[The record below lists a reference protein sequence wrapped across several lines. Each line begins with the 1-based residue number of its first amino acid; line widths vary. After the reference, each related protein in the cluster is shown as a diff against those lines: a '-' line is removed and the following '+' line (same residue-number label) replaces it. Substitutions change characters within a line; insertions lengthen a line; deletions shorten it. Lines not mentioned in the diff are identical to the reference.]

1 MKKITQE
8 SVDAFMNARKFKKA
22 NMEVEVLPNVTILK
36 LHGNEIAY
44 RYNDPE
50 RTLSITDAGWQT
62 NTTKERLNGI
72 PNVDIHQK
80 NGVWYLN
87 GEEWNGNLIDVETNK
102 YIHTTRSQDSLADR
116 YFNQIINII
125 NVNK

>member
-1 MKKITQE
+1 MRKITKE
-8 SVDAFMNARKFKKA
+8 SVNAFMNAKKFKKG

-50 RTLSITDAGWQT
+50 RTLSITDAGWQS

-72 PNVDIHQK
+72 PNVNIHQK
-80 NGVWYLN
+80 DGVWYLN
-87 GEEWNGNLIDVETNK
+87 GEEWNGNLIDVNK
-102 YIHTTRSQDSLADR
+102 
-116 YFNQIINII
+116 
-125 NVNK
+125 

>member
-1 MKKITQE
+1 VYVSQ
-8 SVDAFMNARKFKKA
+8 SRSS
-22 NMEVEVLPNVTILK
+22 K

-72 PNVDIHQK
+72 PNVHIHQK
-80 NGVWYLN
+80 DWVWYLN
-87 GEEWNGNLIDVETNK
+87 GEEWNGNLIDVK
-102 YIHTTRSQDSLADR
+102 
-116 YFNQIINII
+116 
-125 NVNK
+125 V